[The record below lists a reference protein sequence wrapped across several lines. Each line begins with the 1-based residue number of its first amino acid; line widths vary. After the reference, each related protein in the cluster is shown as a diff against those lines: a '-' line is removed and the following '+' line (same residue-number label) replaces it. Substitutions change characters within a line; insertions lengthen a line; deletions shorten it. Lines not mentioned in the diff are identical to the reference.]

1 MQICREHSVYDEAV
15 DILHVEKSERE
26 GHLERNLLSV
36 LKSSFIFKSSSNWV
50 EVLNCSLNFI

>member
-15 DILHVEKSERE
+15 DILHVEKSERG
-26 GHLERNLLSV
+26 GHRERNLLSV

-50 EVLNCSLNFI
+50 EVLNCSL